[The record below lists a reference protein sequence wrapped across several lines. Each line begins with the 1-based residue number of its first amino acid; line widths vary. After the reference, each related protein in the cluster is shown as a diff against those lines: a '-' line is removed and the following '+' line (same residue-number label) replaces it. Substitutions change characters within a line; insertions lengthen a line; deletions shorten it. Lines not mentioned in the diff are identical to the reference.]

1 MPVAPDQMLSNP
13 WARGGFHSLKPS
25 TRKRRQLD
33 ARLNARQPM
42 AELPIST
49 ALGFTLIAIVLAY
62 GAARLAQL
70 VASIL

>member
-1 MPVAPDQMLSNP
+1 
-13 WARGGFHSLKPS
+13 
-25 TRKRRQLD
+25 
-33 ARLNARQPM
+33 M

-70 VASIL
+70 VASLI